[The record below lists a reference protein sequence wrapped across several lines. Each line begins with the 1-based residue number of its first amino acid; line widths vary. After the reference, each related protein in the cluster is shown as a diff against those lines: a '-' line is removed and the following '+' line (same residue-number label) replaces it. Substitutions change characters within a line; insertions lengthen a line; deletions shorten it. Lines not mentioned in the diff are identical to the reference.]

1 MKNNFFFFILFFFF
15 KYCLA
20 DTEISSEIIYEN
32 CVSCHSEKLTNKS
45 YLGSLKNLE
54 KDYFLKKMLEYKNDK
69 SDSVM
74 KRIVKPLLID
84 DIIKLGNFIY
94 EDEQK

>member
-1 MKNNFFFFILFFFF
+1 MKNNFFFFFLFFCF

-32 CVSCHSEKLTNKS
+32 CISCHSEKLTNKS

-54 KDYFLKKMLEYKNDK
+54 KDYFLQKMLEYKNDK

-94 EDEQK
+94 EDQQK

>member
-1 MKNNFFFFILFFFF
+1 MKNNFFLIFIFFF

-32 CVSCHSEKLTNKS
+32 CTSCHSERLTNNS
-45 YLGSLKNLE
+45 YLGSLKSLE
-54 KDYFLKKMLEYKNDK
+54 KEYFLKKMLEYKNDK

-94 EDEQK
+94 EDQQR

>member
-1 MKNNFFFFILFFFF
+1 MKNNFFFSSFLFF

-54 KDYFLKKMLEYKNDK
+54 KTIF
-69 SDSVM
+69 
-74 KRIVKPLLID
+74 
-84 DIIKLGNFIY
+84 
-94 EDEQK
+94 